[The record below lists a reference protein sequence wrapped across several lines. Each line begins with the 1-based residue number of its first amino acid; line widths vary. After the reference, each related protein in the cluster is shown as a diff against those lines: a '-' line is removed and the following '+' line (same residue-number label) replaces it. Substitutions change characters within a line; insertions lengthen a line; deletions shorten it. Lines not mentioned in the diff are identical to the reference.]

1 MGQYPLF
8 SVETRQSASFDF
20 PPLYALPQ
28 AGVPA
33 ANRAVS
39 VVLPPFQQ
47 DHRLLPSSIE
57 LATATPADS
66 VKSHPFSESD
76 VFGER
81 LTGVIAVEKQQNYPA
96 LLTSDEFVV

>member
-8 SVETRQSASFDF
+8 SVGIRQSASFDF

-66 VKSHPFSESD
+66 VKSHPSLEKRVTFS
-76 VFGER
+76 VN
-81 LTGVIAVEKQQNYPA
+81 A
-96 LLTSDEFVV
+96 